1 MRAAF
6 DRLRIEVHERTTV
19 AEVRAG
25 TLICDDGRAIGT
37 DAILWTA
44 GFRVPPL
51 ARLAGFAVDRR
62 GRMIVDDTLRSVS
75 HPQVYGIGDAAAAHT
90 PVGTGSRMSCQIA
103 LPMGRHVAGIIAR
116 RLTGHQP
123 TPSRLRYVW
132 TTISLGRRDGITQ
145 FTHADDTP
153 RNTVLTARAAAC
165 FKEMVARSTVAVL

>member
-1 MRAAF
+1 
-6 DRLRIEVHERTTV
+6 
-19 AEVRAG
+19 
-25 TLICDDGRAIGT
+25 
-37 DAILWTA
+37 
-44 GFRVPPL
+44 
-51 ARLAGFAVDRR
+51 
-62 GRMIVDDTLRSVS
+62 
-75 HPQVYGIGDAAAAHT
+75 
-90 PVGTGSRMSCQIA
+90 
-103 LPMGRHVAGIIAR
+103 MGRHVAGIIAR